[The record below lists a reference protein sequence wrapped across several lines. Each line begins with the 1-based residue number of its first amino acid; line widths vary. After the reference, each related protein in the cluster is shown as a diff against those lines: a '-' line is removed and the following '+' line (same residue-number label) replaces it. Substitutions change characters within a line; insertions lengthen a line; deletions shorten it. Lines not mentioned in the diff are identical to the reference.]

1 MFEIMP
7 RRYNVARR
15 TNPYSLFSLMDDFLN
30 DDFFNENKNVT
41 YGIRTDIKEND
52 KEFILE
58 AELPGF
64 NKEDIVLETTNET
77 LTIKATKNQ
86 ETKEEKNGYL
96 RRERRC
102 GQFERCFSLDGVD
115 KEGIKASYDNGVLQ
129 VTLPKQEVK
138 VEENKRIEIK

>member
-7 RRYNVARR
+7 RRYNVTRR
-15 TNPYSLFSLMDDFLN
+15 VNPYSVFSLMDDFFN

-41 YGIRTDIKEND
+41 YGIRTDVKEND
-52 KEFILE
+52 KEYILE

-64 NKEDIVLETTNET
+64 NKEDIVLETTNEV
-77 LTIKATKNQ
+77 LTIKASKNL
-86 ETKEEKNGYL
+86 ETKEEKDGYL

-102 GQFERCFSLDGVD
+102 GQFERSFSLDGVD
-115 KEGIKASYDNGVLQ
+115 KNAINASYDNGVLK

-138 VEENKRIEIK
+138 VEENKRIEIT